1 MKQKKVII
9 KLRDVVGKS
18 IGFGNNIGRETYQKL
33 QSVLDE
39 HPESKIPLPLIV
51 LAIKIFGISFDG
63 MEMMDASFARES
75 VISLAKAKRGEVGF
89 YLRDFASKDLQD
101 NWEYAAR
108 AKEQPLFVYEGKSW
122 SVLGLDLGEETRKL
136 FDFIIKNENVTT
148 SIVAEKFKLSAPN
161 ASMKLKK
168 LLGQGL
174 LIGSKGTAE
183 SGGLEYVFSAIK

>member
-33 QSVLDE
+33 QTVLDK
-39 HPESKIPLPLIV
+39 HPES
-51 LAIKIFGISFDG
+51 KIFGISFDG

-108 AKEQPLFVYEGKSW
+108 AKEQPLFVYEGKGW

-148 SIVAEKFKLSAPN
+148 SVVAEKFKLSAPN

>member
-1 MKQKKVII
+1 MKQKEIII

-33 QSVLDE
+33 QTVLDE
-39 HPESKIPLPLIV
+39 HPES
-51 LAIKIFGISFDG
+51 KIFGISFDG

-75 VISLAKAKRGEVGF
+75 VISLAKAKRGEIGF
-89 YLRDFASKDLQD
+89 YLKDFASKDLKD

-108 AKEQPLFVYEGKSW
+108 AKEQPLFVYEGKNW
-122 SVLGLDLGEETRKL
+122 SLLGLDLNEDMKKI
-136 FDFIIKNENVTT
+136 FDFIIKKESVTT
-148 SIVAEKFKLSAPN
+148 SLIAEKFKLSAPN

-183 SGGLEYVFSAIK
+183 TGGVEYIFSAIK